1 LTERVE
7 RRLAAVLSADVVGY
21 TRLVRADEEGT
32 LARLQAHRAACVD
45 LKIEEYR
52 GRIVKEM
59 GDGLLVEFGSVVDA
73 VRCAI
78 DVQRGMATRVA
89 SEPEPQK
96 IIYRIGINL
105 GDVIVDGADIHGDG
119 VNIATR
125 MQEIAPPGGVS
136 VSGIVFDSVKNKLA
150 PHFEDLGPQQVKNVG
165 ETVRAYRVVIDP
177 EHARNEGP
185 TAHTAHIDPERKTG
199 PTDQGSRTHIPTV
212 ARAAPARRIVSFM
225 GAVQRKGT
233 WEVPQRLTVTTLM
246 GAVELDFRDAVFG
259 PGTST
264 VDITALMGAVSIK
277 VPPFLRVECGGA
289 GILGAFESL
298 SLNAAKAEADDP
310 LLRITGTAVM
320 GAVEIKT

>member
-45 LKIEEYR
+45 PKIEEYR

-73 VRCAI
+73 VRCAVDI
-78 DVQRGMATRVA
+78 QRGMATRA
-89 SEPEPQK
+89 ESEPAPEK

-136 VSGIVFDSVKNKLA
+136 VSGIVFDSVKDKLA

-177 EHARNEGP
+177 EHARKSG
-185 TAHTAHIDPERKTG
+185 
-199 PTDQGSRTHIPTV
+199 GSADTVRVETIVEPDHGARPHVPTV
-212 ARAAPARRIVSFM
+212 ARAAATGRIVSFM
-225 GAVQRKGT
+225 SAVQRKGT
-233 WEVPQRLTVTTLM
+233 WEVPRRLNVVALM
-246 GAVELDFRDAVFG
+246 GAVELDFRDARFG
-259 PGTST
+259 PGVCEVNLTGIMGAVSITVPPTLRVECNGTGILGTFESFSHIVPDST
-264 VDITALMGAVSIK
+264 LDDPVLRITGAALMGAVEVS
-277 VPPFLRVECGGA
+277 
-289 GILGAFESL
+289 
-298 SLNAAKAEADDP
+298 
-310 LLRITGTAVM
+310 T
-320 GAVEIKT
+320 